1 MNDLIT
7 IGAYSIALNPIL
19 PWALLIALGVLYGG
33 LILFAL
39 ARRAR
44 GTTWRVVAGLLLV
57 FALLDPSLVEEQRNY
72 QKDIAVVLVDR
83 SPSQNLGNRA
93 RETNDALNEV
103 KRQLALLPDLEVR
116 VIEGG
121 GGPDTAE
128 KGTELMGVLQR
139 GLADVPLRRLAGV
152 ITISDGQVHDLPAIA
167 ADDANGQGGAK
178 AALGFD
184 APIHLLMT
192 GDPKRG
198 DRRLML
204 TEAPS
209 FGLVGKPV
217 EMKFT
222 VDDLGSDGG
231 GTAQV
236 TIRRDGQALPPVSVP
251 VGQEQTLQLPLE
263 HGGQTVFEITA
274 EDGPQE
280 ITKANNTA
288 VLSVNGVRDR
298 LKVLLISGE
307 PYPGERVWRNLLKS
321 DPSVDLI
328 HFTILRPPNKQDAT
342 PINELALI
350 SFPIDELFDTKLKQ
364 FDLIIFDRFQHL
376 GILPEE
382 YFFHIVDY
390 VKNGGAVLESAGPSS
405 AGQFSL
411 YRTPLQE
418 IFSAA
423 PTGDIITRG
432 YKPSL
437 TELGKRH
444 PVTADLI
451 KNDSD
456 QQKWGRW
463 FRQIVATTRGGNTL
477 MNGADGLPLLVLDR
491 IGKGRVAELF
501 SDQLWL
507 WSKGFEGGGPQ
518 AELIRRIGHW
528 LMQEPDLEEE
538 DLRAT
543 VIDGKLEVQRRSLGA
558 QPATVDA
565 TAPDGK
571 VTKLKLGDIGHG
583 KATAEMPAPDQGLYR
598 VTDGQKEAFAAS
610 GALNSLEYRDPRA
623 SAEPMAQL
631 ISATGGGVQVYE
643 AAGWPTLRQVSA
655 KSERA
660 GRGWFGLKQNQ
671 DYVVTGIDQSPLI
684 PAWAA
689 LLLSLGAVLLAW
701 KREGR

>member
-7 IGAYSIALNPIL
+7 IGAFSVALHPLL
-19 PWALLIALGVLYGG
+19 PWVMIAGLAGLYGALLV
-33 LILFAL
+33 FAL

-44 GTTWRVVAGLLLV
+44 GTFWRVVAGLLIAT
-57 FALLDPSLVEEQRNY
+57 ALLDPSLVKEQRAY
-72 QKDIAVVLVDR
+72 QKDVAVILIDR
-83 SPSQNLGNRA
+83 SPSQNLAGRA
-93 RETNDALNEV
+93 QETNAALAEV
-103 KRQLALLPDLEVR
+103 KRQLAAFPDLDVR

-128 KGTELMGVLQR
+128 KGTELYGVLQR

-152 ITISDGQVHDLPAIA
+152 ITISDGQVHDLPAVT
-167 ADDANGQGGAK
+167 GPGSGPGGASTV
-178 AALGFD
+178 LGFD
-184 APIHLLMT
+184 APIHLLLT
-192 GDPKRG
+192 GNPKQG

-217 EMKFT
+217 EMKFR
-222 VDDLGSDGG
+222 VDDLGSDNLGS
-231 GTAQV
+231 AMV
-236 TIRRDGQALPPVSVP
+236 TIRRDGQSLPPVTVP
-251 VGQEQTLQLPLE
+251 VGTEQTLQLPID
-263 HGGQTVFEITA
+263 HGGQNVFEITA

-288 VLSVNGVRDR
+288 VLAVNGVRDR

-382 YFFHIVDY
+382 YFYHIVDY

-411 YRTPLQE
+411 YRTPLSE

-423 PTGDIITRG
+423 PTGDVVTKGFR
-432 YKPSL
+432 PAL
-437 TELGKRH
+437 TDVGKRH
-444 PVTADLI
+444 PVTADLA
-451 KNDSD
+451 KSDADSA
-456 QQKWGRW
+456 KWGRW

-477 MNGADGLPLLVLDR
+477 MTGADGLPLLVLDR
-491 IGKGRVAELF
+491 VGKGRVAELF

-518 AELIRRIGHW
+518 AELIRRVGHW

-543 VIDGKLEVQRRSLGA
+543 VIDGRLEVERRSLGN
-558 QPATVDA
+558 QPKTVDA
-565 TAPDGK
+565 TTPDGK
-571 VTKLKLGDIGHG
+571 VEKLPLTDIGHG
-583 KATAEMPAPDQGLYR
+583 KATAQMPAPDQGLYR
-598 VTDGQKEAFAAS
+598 VSDGAREAFAAS

-623 SAEPMAQL
+623 STEPMAQL
-631 ISATGGGVQVYE
+631 VSATGGGMQVYE
-643 AAGWPTLRQVSA
+643 ESGWPTLRRVSA

>member
-1 MNDLIT
+1 MNGIVT
-7 IGAYSIALNPIL
+7 IGAFSVALHPLL
-19 PWALLIALGVLYGG
+19 PWWLLIALCGG
-33 LILFAL
+33 YLALIAFAL
-39 ARRAR
+39 ARQAR
-44 GTTWRVVAGLLLV
+44 GTLWRVVAGLLITG
-57 FALLDPSLVEEQRNY
+57 ALLDPSLLEEQRAY
-72 QKDIAVVLVDR
+72 QKDVAVVLVDR
-83 SPSQNLGNRA
+83 SPSQNLSNRA
-93 RETNDALNEV
+93 QETSAALTEV
-103 KRQLALLPDLEVR
+103 QRQLAAFPDLEVR

-121 GGPDTAE
+121 GGADTAE
-128 KGTELMGVLQR
+128 KGTELIGALQR

-152 ITISDGQVHDLPAIA
+152 ITISDGQVHDLPAVPSQNA
-167 ADDANGQGGAK
+167 ANV
-178 AALGFD
+178 LGFD
-184 APIHLLMT
+184 APIHLLLT
-192 GDPKRG
+192 GDPKKG

-217 EMKFT
+217 ELKFRI
-222 VDDLGSDGG
+222 DDLGSDAGG
-231 GTAQV
+231 SAMI
-236 TIRRDGQALPPVSVP
+236 TIRRDGQSLPPVTVP
-251 VGQEQTLQLPLE
+251 IGEEQTVQLPIE
-263 HGGQTVFEITA
+263 HGGQNVFEISV

-280 ITKANNTA
+280 ITKVNNTA
-288 VLSVNGVRDR
+288 VLSINGVRDR

-376 GILPEE
+376 GILPDE
-382 YFFHIVDY
+382 YFYHIVDY

-411 YRTPLQE
+411 YRTPLSE

-423 PTGDIITRG
+423 PTGDV
-432 YKPSL
+432 L
-437 TELGKRH
+437 TEGFRPALTDVGKRH
-444 PVTADLI
+444 PVTADLA
-451 KNDSD
+451 KSD
-456 QQKWGRW
+456 AEAAHWGRW

-477 MNGADGLPLLVLDR
+477 MTGADGLPLLVLDHV
-491 IGKGRVAELF
+491 GKGRVAELF

-518 AELIRRIGHW
+518 AELIRRVGHW
-528 LMQEPDLEEE
+528 LMQEPELEEE
-538 DLRAT
+538 ALSAT
-543 VIDGKLEVQRRSLGA
+543 VIDGRLEVERRSLGN
-558 QPATVDA
+558 QPKTVDA
-565 TAPDGK
+565 TMPDGR
-571 VTKLKLGDIGHG
+571 VVKLPLTDIGHG
-583 KATAEMPAPDQGLYR
+583 KAMAQTAAPDQGLYR
-598 VTDGQKEAFAAS
+598 VNDGTREAFAAS
-610 GALNSLEYRDPRA
+610 GALNSLEFRDPRS
-623 SAEPMAQL
+623 SAAPMRAL
-631 ISATGGGVQVYE
+631 INATGGGVQVYE
-643 AAGWPTLRQVSA
+643 EAGWPAIRRISA
-655 KSERA
+655 KSERS
-660 GRGWFGLKQNQ
+660 GRGWFGLKQNE

>member
-1 MNDLIT
+1 MNGVVT
-7 IGAYSIALNPIL
+7 IGAYTVALHPLL
-19 PWALLIALGVLYGG
+19 PWPAIVALGALYGA
-33 LILFAL
+33 LILFAVF
-39 ARRAR
+39 RRAR
-44 GTTWRVVAGLLLV
+44 GTAWRVVAGLLITG
-57 FALLDPSLVEEQRNY
+57 ALLDPSLLEEQRAY
-72 QKDIAVVLVDR
+72 QKDVAVVLVDR
-83 SPSQNLGNRA
+83 SPSQSLANRTL
-93 RETNDALNEV
+93 ETNQALEAV
-103 KRQLALLPDLEVR
+103 KHQLAAFPDLDVR

-128 KGTELMGVLQR
+128 KGTELIGALQR
-139 GLADVPLRRLAGV
+139 GLADVPLRRLAGI
-152 ITISDGQVHDLPAIA
+152 ITISDGQVHDVPAIPTQNA
-167 ADDANGQGGAK
+167 ANV
-178 AALGFD
+178 LGFD
-184 APIHLLMT
+184 APIHLLLT
-192 GDPKRG
+192 GNPKQG

-217 EMKFT
+217 EMKFR
-222 VDDLGSDGG
+222 VDDLGSDNT
-231 GTAQV
+231 GTAMV
-236 TIRRDGQALPPVSVP
+236 TIRRDGQSLPPVTVP
-251 VGQEQTLQLPLE
+251 VGEEQTVQLPID
-263 HGGQTVFEITA
+263 HGGQTVFEISV

-280 ITKANNTA
+280 ITEANNTA

-350 SFPIDELFDTKLKQ
+350 SFPIDELFDIKLKQ

-376 GILPEE
+376 GILPDE
-382 YFFHIVDY
+382 YFYHIVDY

-411 YRTPLQE
+411 YKTPLSE
-418 IFSAA
+418 IFSAQ
-423 PTGDIITRG
+423 PTGDV
-432 YKPSL
+432 L
-437 TELGKRH
+437 TEGFRPTLTDVGKRH
-444 PVTADLI
+444 PVTADLA
-451 KNDSD
+451 KSD
-456 QQKWGRW
+456 EEASHWGRW

-477 MNGADGLPLLVLDR
+477 MTGADGLPLLVLDHV
-491 IGKGRVAELF
+491 GKGRVAELF

-518 AELIRRIGHW
+518 AELVRRIAHW
-528 LMQEPDLEEE
+528 LMQEPELEEE
-538 DLRAT
+538 ALSAT
-543 VIDGKLEVQRRSLGA
+543 VIDGRLEVERRSLGT

-565 TAPDGK
+565 TMPDGR
-571 VTKLKLGDIGHG
+571 VLKLPLTDIGHG
-583 KATAEMPAPDQGLYR
+583 KATAETAAPDQGLYR
-598 VTDGQKEAFAAS
+598 VTDGSKEAFAAS

-623 SAEPMAQL
+623 NAALMLPL
-631 ISATGGGVQVYE
+631 INATGGGVQVYE
-643 AAGWPTLRQVSA
+643 DGGVPVIRRVST
-655 KSERA
+655 KSDRS
-660 GRGWFGLKQNQ
+660 GRGWFGLKQND
-671 DYVVTGIDQSPLI
+671 DYVVTGISQSPLI

>member
-1 MNDLIT
+1 MNGLIT
-7 IGAYSIALNPIL
+7 IGAYSVALNPIL
-19 PWALLIALGVLYGG
+19 PWAALIALGALYGAL
-33 LILFAL
+33 LIFAF
-39 ARRAR
+39 ARSAR
-44 GTTWRVVAGLLLV
+44 GTFWRVIAGLLLV

-93 RETNDALNEV
+93 RETNDALAEV
-103 KRQLALLPDLEVR
+103 QRQLALLPDLEVR

-139 GLADVPLRRLAGV
+139 GLADVPLRRLAGI
-152 ITISDGQVHDLPAIA
+152 ITISDGQIHDLPAIT
-167 ADDANGQGGAK
+167 ANDQGGK
-178 AALGFD
+178 SALGFD

-192 GDPKRG
+192 GDPKQG

-217 EMKFT
+217 EMKFR
-222 VDDLGSDGG
+222 VDDLGSANNGS
-231 GTAQV
+231 AQI

-251 VGQEQTLQLPLE
+251 VGQEQTVQLPIE

-280 ITKANNTA
+280 ITKVNNTA

-411 YRTPLQE
+411 YKTPLQE
-418 IFSAA
+418 IFSAS
-423 PTGDIITRG
+423 PTGDVIQKG
-432 YKPSL
+432 YRPSL
-437 TELGKRH
+437 TDIGKRH

-451 KNDSD
+451 KNDAD

-518 AELIRRIGHW
+518 AELIRRVGHW

-543 VIDGKLEVQRRSLGA
+543 VIDGKLEVQRRSLGP

-565 TAPDGK
+565 TSPDGK
-571 VTKLKLGDIGHG
+571 ITKLPLTDIGHG
-583 KATAEMPAPDQGLYR
+583 KAMAEMPAPDQGLYR

-610 GALNSLEYRDPRA
+610 GALNSLEFRDPRA
-623 SAEPMAQL
+623 SAEPMAPL
-631 ISATGGGVQVYE
+631 TAATGGGVQVYE
-643 AAGWPTLRQVSA
+643 EAGWPTLRRVSA
-655 KSERA
+655 KSERS

>member
-7 IGAYSIALNPIL
+7 LGAYSVALNPIL
-19 PWALLIALGVLYGG
+19 PWAVLIALGVLYAG
-33 LILFAL
+33 LIVFAL
-39 ARRAR
+39 ARHAR
-44 GTTWRVVAGLLLV
+44 GTVWRVVAGLLIT

-93 RETNDALNEV
+93 QETSEALAEV
-103 KRQLALLPDLEVR
+103 RRQLALFPDLEVR

-121 GGPDTAE
+121 SGPDSAE
-128 KGTELMGVLQR
+128 KGTELIGVLQR
-139 GLADVPLRRLAGV
+139 ALADVPLRRLAGV
-152 ITISDGQVHDLPAIA
+152 ITISDGQVHDLPALA
-167 ADDANGQGGAK
+167 ANDQGAK
-178 AALGFD
+178 NALGFD

-192 GDPKRG
+192 GDPKQG

-217 EMKFT
+217 EMKFKI
-222 VDDLGSDGG
+222 DDLGSSNGG
-231 GTAQV
+231 AATV

-251 VGQEQTLQLPLE
+251 VGQEQTLQLPIE
-263 HGGQTVFEITA
+263 HGGQTVFEISA

-280 ITKANNTA
+280 ITKVNNTA

-411 YRTPLQE
+411 YKTPLQE
-418 IFSAA
+418 SFPAT
-423 PTGDIITRG
+423 PTGECIQKGFR
-432 YKPSL
+432 PSM
-437 TELGKRH
+437 TDVGKRH
-444 PVTADLI
+444 PVTPDLI
-451 KNDSD
+451 KNDAD

-543 VIDGKLEVQRRSLGA
+543 VIDGKLEVQRRSLGT
-558 QPATVDA
+558 QPATVRA
-565 TAPDGK
+565 TLPDGRL
-571 VTKLKLGDIGHG
+571 VSLPLTDIGHG
-583 KATAEMPAPDQGLYR
+583 KATAQLPAPDQGLYR

-610 GALNSLEYRDPRA
+610 GALNSLEFRDPRA
-623 SAEPMAQL
+623 SDEPMAQL
-631 ISATGGGVQVYE
+631 ISATGGGVQFYE
-643 AAGWPTLRQVSA
+643 QAGWPTLRRVSA
-655 KSERA
+655 KSERS

-671 DYVVTGIDQSPLI
+671 DYTVTGIDQSPLV
-684 PAWAA
+684 PAWIA
-689 LLLSLGAVLLAW
+689 LLASLGAVLLAW

>member
-1 MNDLIT
+1 MNGIVSV
-7 IGAYSIALNPIL
+7 GAFSVALHPLL
-19 PWALLIALGVLYGG
+19 PWWLLAALGGG
-33 LILFAL
+33 YLALILFAL

-44 GTTWRVVAGLLLV
+44 GTLWRVVAGLLITG
-57 FALLDPSLVEEQRNY
+57 ALLDPSLLEEQRAY
-72 QKDIAVVLVDR
+72 QKDVAVILVDR
-83 SPSQNLGNRA
+83 SPSQNLANRA
-93 RETNDALNEV
+93 QETSAALTEV
-103 KRQLALLPDLEVR
+103 KRQLAAFPDLDVR

-121 GGPDTAE
+121 GGTDTAE
-128 KGTELMGVLQR
+128 KGTELIGALQR

-152 ITISDGQVHDLPAIA
+152 ITISDGQVHDLPPVPSQNA
-167 ADDANGQGGAK
+167 ANV
-178 AALGFD
+178 LGFD
-184 APIHLLMT
+184 APIHLLLT
-192 GDPKRG
+192 GDPKKG

-217 EMKFT
+217 DLKFRI
-222 VDDLGSDGG
+222 DDLGSDAGG
-231 GTAQV
+231 NAMV
-236 TIRRDGQALPPVSVP
+236 TIRRDGQSLPPVTVP
-251 VGQEQTLQLPLE
+251 IGEEQTVELPIE
-263 HGGQTVFEITA
+263 HGGQNVFEISA

-280 ITKANNTA
+280 ITKVNNTA

-376 GILPEE
+376 GILPDE
-382 YFFHIVDY
+382 YFYHIVDY

-411 YRTPLQE
+411 YRTPLSE

-423 PTGDIITRG
+423 PTGDV
-432 YKPSL
+432 L
-437 TELGKRH
+437 TEGFRPALTDVGKRH
-444 PVTADLI
+444 PVTADLA
-451 KNDSD
+451 KTDAEAAH
-456 QQKWGRW
+456 WGRW

-477 MNGADGLPLLVLDR
+477 MTGADGLPLLVLDHV
-491 IGKGRVAELF
+491 GKGRVAELF
-501 SDQLWL
+501 SDQIWL

-518 AELIRRIGHW
+518 AELIRRVGHW
-528 LMQEPDLEEE
+528 LMQEPELEEE
-538 DLRAT
+538 ALSAT
-543 VIDGKLEVQRRSLGA
+543 VIDGRLEVERRSLGT
-558 QPATVDA
+558 QPKTVDA
-565 TAPDGK
+565 TMPDGR
-571 VTKLKLGDIGHG
+571 VVKLPLTDIGHG
-583 KATAEMPAPDQGLYR
+583 KATAQTAAPDQGLYR
-598 VTDGQKEAFAAS
+598 VNDGVREAFAAS
-610 GALNSLEYRDPRA
+610 GALNSLEFRDPRS
-623 SAEPMAQL
+623 SAAPMRAL
-631 ISATGGGVQVYE
+631 IDATGGGVQVYE
-643 AAGWPTLRQVSA
+643 EAGWPTLRRVSA
-655 KSERA
+655 KSERS
-660 GRGWFGLKQNQ
+660 GRGWFGLKQNE

>member
-1 MNDLIT
+1 MNGIVTVGAFSVALHPLLPWWMLAALG
-7 IGAYSIALNPIL
+7 GAYGA
-19 PWALLIALGVLYGG
+19 

-39 ARRAR
+39 ARQAR
-44 GTTWRVVAGLLLV
+44 GTLWRVVAGLLITG
-57 FALLDPSLVEEQRNY
+57 ALLDPSLLQEQRAY
-72 QKDIAVVLVDR
+72 QRDVAVILVDR
-83 SPSQNLGNRA
+83 SPSQNLSNRA
-93 RETNDALNEV
+93 QETNAALAEV
-103 KRQLALLPDLEVR
+103 KRQLAAFPDLDVR

-121 GGPDTAE
+121 GGPDTSE
-128 KGTELMGVLQR
+128 KGTELIGALQR
-139 GLADVPLRRLAGV
+139 GLADVPLKRLAGV
-152 ITISDGQVHDLPAIA
+152 IAISDGQVHDLPAIPSQNA
-167 ADDANGQGGAK
+167 GNV
-178 AALGFD
+178 LGFD
-184 APIHLLMT
+184 APIHLLLT
-192 GDPKRG
+192 GDPKKG

-217 EMKFT
+217 ELKFRI
-222 VDDLGSDGG
+222 DDLGSDNTGS
-231 GTAQV
+231 AMV
-236 TIRRDGQALPPVSVP
+236 TIRRDGQSLPPVTVP
-251 VGQEQTLQLPLE
+251 VGEEQTVQLPIE
-263 HGGQTVFEITA
+263 HGGQNVFEITA

-280 ITKANNTA
+280 ITKVNNTA

-350 SFPIDELFDTKLKQ
+350 SFPIDELFDIKLKQ

-376 GILPEE
+376 GILPDE

-411 YRTPLQE
+411 YRTPLSE

-423 PTGDIITRG
+423 PTGDV
-432 YKPSL
+432 L
-437 TELGKRH
+437 TQGFRPQLTDVGKRH
-444 PVTADLI
+444 PVTADLA
-451 KNDSD
+451 KSD
-456 QQKWGRW
+456 EEAAHWGRW

-477 MNGADGLPLLVLDR
+477 MTGADGLPLLVLDHV
-491 IGKGRVAELF
+491 GKGRVAELF

-518 AELIRRIGHW
+518 AELIRRVGHW
-528 LMQEPDLEEE
+528 LMQEPELEEE
-538 DLRAT
+538 ALSAT
-543 VIDGKLEVQRRSLGA
+543 VIDGRLEVERRSLGA

-565 TAPDGK
+565 TMPDGR
-571 VTKLKLGDIGHG
+571 VLKLPLTDIGHG
-583 KATAEMPAPDQGLYR
+583 KATAQTAAPDQGLYR
-598 VTDGQKEAFAAS
+598 VSDGTREAFAAS
-610 GALNSLEYRDPRA
+610 GALNSLEFRDPRA
-623 SAEPMAQL
+623 SAAPMKPL
-631 ISATGGGVQVYE
+631 IDATGGGVQVYE
-643 AAGWPTLRQVSA
+643 DSGWPVIRRVSA
-655 KSERA
+655 KSERS
-660 GRGWFGLKQNQ
+660 GRGWFGLKQNE

>member
-1 MNDLIT
+1 MNGIVT
-7 IGAYSIALNPIL
+7 IGAFSVALHPLL
-19 PWALLIALGVLYGG
+19 PWWMLVALGGAYLALL
-33 LILFAL
+33 LFAF
-39 ARRAR
+39 ARQAR
-44 GTTWRVVAGLLLV
+44 GTLWRVVAGLLITG
-57 FALLDPSLVEEQRNY
+57 ALLDPSLLEEQRAY
-72 QKDIAVVLVDR
+72 QKDVAVVLVDR
-83 SPSQNLGNRA
+83 SPSQNLAGRA
-93 RETNDALNEV
+93 QETSAALAEV
-103 KRQLALLPDLEVR
+103 RRQLAVFPDLEVR

-128 KGTELMGVLQR
+128 KGTELIGALQR

-152 ITISDGQVHDLPAIA
+152 IAISDGQVHDLPPIPSQNA
-167 ADDANGQGGAK
+167 ANV
-178 AALGFD
+178 LGFD
-184 APIHLLMT
+184 APIHLLLT
-192 GDPKRG
+192 GDPKKG

-217 EMKFT
+217 ELKFRI
-222 VDDLGSDGG
+222 DDLGSDHGG
-231 GTAQV
+231 SALV
-236 TIRRDGQALPPVSVP
+236 TIRRDGQSLPPVTVP
-251 VGQEQTLQLPLE
+251 IGEEQTVQLPIE
-263 HGGQTVFEITA
+263 HGGQNVFEITA

-280 ITKANNTA
+280 ITKVNNTA

-350 SFPIDELFDTKLKQ
+350 SFPIDELFDIKLKQ

-376 GILPEE
+376 GILPDE
-382 YFFHIVDY
+382 YFYHIVDY

-411 YRTPLQE
+411 YKTPLSE

-423 PTGDIITRG
+423 PTGDV
-432 YKPSL
+432 L
-437 TELGKRH
+437 TEGFRPALTDVGKRH
-444 PVTADLI
+444 PVTADLA
-451 KNDSD
+451 KTDED
-456 QQKWGRW
+456 AAHWGRW

-477 MNGADGLPLLVLDR
+477 MTGADGLPLLVLDHV
-491 IGKGRVAELF
+491 GKGRVAELF

-518 AELIRRIGHW
+518 AELIRRVGHW
-528 LMQEPDLEEE
+528 LMQEPELEEE
-538 DLRAT
+538 ALSAT
-543 VIDGKLEVQRRSLGA
+543 VIDGRLEVERRSLGL
-558 QPATVDA
+558 QPKTVDA
-565 TAPDGK
+565 TLPDGR
-571 VTKLKLGDIGHG
+571 VEKLPLTDIGHG
-583 KATAEMPAPDQGLYR
+583 KATAQTAAAAQGLYR
-598 VTDGQKEAFAAS
+598 VSDGAREAFAAS
-610 GALNSLEYRDPRA
+610 GALNSLEFRDPRA
-623 SAEPMAQL
+623 SAEPMKPL
-631 ISATGGGVQVYE
+631 INATGGGVQVYE
-643 AAGWPTLRQVSA
+643 QNGWPVIRRVSA
-655 KSERA
+655 KSERS
-660 GRGWFGLKQNQ
+660 GRGWFGLKQNE